1 MILFYSNFCNHCSM
15 LLEHIKR
22 YDTDKIIKLVCVDSL
37 RSQNI
42 KLDSKIH
49 SVPALV
55 LIPSKEVLF
64 GKSVFDH
71 LLLPPRGALCGGQS
85 TRNDKNTKKEN
96 ALDAPDSSVNNPTLE
111 VRNNDEPSAFSLGGF
126 KMSDNFSNIDD
137 TIESIIDKNYNWDI
151 ISGDNITTYQ
161 GSITDINKPMNS
173 LDLSAQAHSPQS
185 LQSHQSQQLPQSSQS
200 IINNK
205 QEKRNTLPSIE
216 ELMQQRDRDIM
227 LK

>member
-1 MILFYSNFCNHCSM
+1 MILFYSNYCNHCSM

-22 YDTDKIIKLVCVDSL
+22 YDTDKIIKLVSIDAV

-55 LIPSKEVLF
+55 LMPSKEVLF
-64 GKSVFDH
+64 GKAVFDH

-96 ALDAPDSSVNNPTLE
+96 ALDAPDGSINKPTLD
-111 VRNNDEPSAFSLGGF
+111 VKSDNEPSAFSLGGF

-137 TIESIIDKNYNWDI
+137 TVETIIDKNYNWDT
-151 ISGDNITTYQ
+151 ISGDDITTYQ
-161 GSITDINKPMNS
+161 STITDISKPVNTMETS
-173 LDLSAQAHSPQS
+173 T
-185 LQSHQSQQLPQSSQS
+185 QSQSN

-205 QEKRNTLPSIE
+205 QEKRNNLPSIE
-216 ELMQQRDRDIM
+216 ELMQQRDKEIM
-227 LK
+227 IK